1 MFSRIR
7 NEKKSLFLDKK
18 FNYYT
23 LSSNNIILIVKRL
36 NKGLLLIIAF
46 ISISSYGQNT
56 NRVITTGV
64 PFLLITPD
72 ARSAG
77 MGELGVATP
86 ADAYS
91 QQWNPAKYAFAL
103 SEKGIGISY
112 TPYLSKLVDDIFL
125 GNLTFYRKLNNRS
138 SWATSLKYFSLG
150 NIQFNEFV
158 GGSIVDQG
166 QERPS
171 ELTLDLSYAL
181 KLSEQFSM
189 AVGGR
194 YIRSD
199 LKIASDA
206 DTSSANT
213 LGIDIA
219 GYYQSNNFDFGKN
232 SAIFR
237 SGINISNIGPRIN
250 YDIGGQKSFIPT
262 NLKMGFGLDLL
273 FDDQNSLGIYTEFNK
288 LLVPTPVEVYD
299 DEGVFL
305 GYSQPDIDFLKGL
318 FTSFSDAPGGLS
330 EELSEVTVA
339 IGLEYLFQEV
349 FSLRTG
355 YFNES
360 KDKGSRRYLTL
371 GAGFDLNFMDIDIS
385 YLFSTSKVRNPLENT
400 IRFSLSLNLESP
412 IPQTSEEATIK

>member
-1 MFSRIR
+1 M
-7 NEKKSLFLDKK
+7 
-18 FNYYT
+18 
-23 LSSNNIILIVKRL
+23 NN
-36 NKGLLLIIAF
+36 G
-46 ISISSYGQNT
+46 YGQNS

-64 PFLLITPD
+64 PFLMITPD

-91 QQWNPAKYAFAL
+91 QQWNPAKYAFAS

-125 GNLTFYRKLNNRS
+125 GNLTFYKKLNDRS

-181 KLSEQFSM
+181 KLSEQFSTAI
-189 AVGGR
+189 AVR

-206 DTSSANT
+206 DTSSANS

-219 GYYQSNNFDFGKN
+219 GYYESNSFDFGN
-232 SAIFR
+232 NDAVFR
-237 SGINISNIGPRIN
+237 GGINVSNIGPRLN
-250 YDIGGQKSFIPT
+250 YDMGGQKSFIPT
-262 NLKMGFGLDLL
+262 NLKLGFGMDLL

-288 LLVPTPVEVYD
+288 LLVPTPVAVYD
-299 DEGVFL
+299 DENVFL
-305 GYSQPDIDFLKGL
+305 GYRQPDIDFLKGI
-318 FTSFSDAPGGLS
+318 FTSFSDAPSGLS
-330 EELSEVTVA
+330 EELSEITVA
-339 IGLEYLFQEV
+339 VGLEYLFQDV

-360 KDKGSRRYLTL
+360 QDKGSRRYLTL
-371 GAGFDLNFMDIDIS
+371 GAGFDLNFIDIDIS
-385 YLFSTSKVRNPLENT
+385 YLFSTSNVRNPLENT
-400 IRFSLSLNLESP
+400 IRFSLALNLETP
-412 IPQTSEEATIK
+412 VPQSSEEVAIQ

>member
-1 MFSRIR
+1 MERWS
-7 NEKKSLFLDKK
+7 KKLFL
-18 FNYYT
+18 FSCT
-23 LSSNNIILIVKRL
+23 LITMLS
-36 NKGLLLIIAF
+36 F
-46 ISISSYGQNT
+46 GQNS

-64 PFLLITPD
+64 PFLMITSD

-91 QQWNPAKYAFAL
+91 QQWNPAKYAFAS

-125 GNLTFYRKLNNRS
+125 GNLTFYKKLNDRS

-158 GGSIVDQG
+158 AGSIVDQG

-219 GYYQSNNFDFGKN
+219 GYYQSNPFDLGKN
-232 SAIFR
+232 SALFR
-237 SGINISNIGPRIN
+237 SGINISNIGPRLN
-250 YDIGGQKSFIPT
+250 YDVGGRKSFIPT

-273 FDDQNSLGIYTEFNK
+273 FDDKNSLGIYTEFNK
-288 LLVPTPVEVYD
+288 LLVPTPVAVYGD
-299 DEGVFL
+299 DGAML
-305 GYSQPDIDFLKGL
+305 GYRQPDIDFIKGI
-318 FTSFSDAPGGLS
+318 FTSFSDAPNGLS
-330 EELSEVTVA
+330 EELSEITVA
-339 IGLEYLFQEV
+339 LGLEYLFQDV

-360 KDKGSRRYLTL
+360 QNKGSRRYLTL
-371 GAGFDLNFMDIDIS
+371 GAGFDLNFMDVDIS
-385 YLFSTSKVRNPLENT
+385 YLFSTSNVRNPLENT
-400 IRFSLSLNLESP
+400 IRFSLTLDLETPAPESSDEVA
-412 IPQTSEEATIK
+412 IR